1 MAVKYELIYIG
12 HQPTQLKDMNILSMA
27 FEGDSELLILFNFL
41 TLGEISTID
50 MFVIR
55 LTDGL

>member
-1 MAVKYELIYIG
+1 MSVIYIG

-55 LTDGL
+55 LTDGLI